1 MSLLK
6 KLRLCGVFVTLVLAL
21 CVMCGAADTATGTIL
36 FRTESGV
43 TMTVTDASGSEYTGT
58 HTGTN
63 YLFSLPVG
71 TYTYTATKNEV
82 YHSTDD
88 FTVNAGSNGFYASTI
103 TVQAADWLTSLGFR
117 PGPRAAEETAFA
129 MQPEFSASE
138 HSYTVIVPDE
148 NGGIAVWQTNSA
160 DHSYAHYD
168 TMTESAPPEALR
180 VSLKDNTT
188 AKNGTGL
195 DSALLSGSGCGNT
208 LTVRVDVTMDGV
220 THYTDYTVNVVRT
233 LSLKDLSV
241 SCGGDAMP
249 FEGGASFAGSVTD
262 YAVTVPAASEELTL
276 NVQTHA
282 SNGKYDD
289 SGNGYTVSVNGETVT
304 TQSVSV
310 PLDTNAQTET
320 VTVSV
325 RNEYAPE
332 LKTDYTLTVRKAGAV
347 RMQVSLSPQDAVL
360 YLYDVTTGRRVPP
373 QDGVYSLNEG
383 ASYGYTLTCKG
394 YVAQSGE
401 LTGGE
406 TAQLTLSLTAA
417 PENTKLRHD
426 LSSEWADF
434 RGTSYDGTTAGGTA
448 GSNNGA
454 VSVRTPINADEG
466 TLLWASKLGEGA
478 DEGGSMGGNA
488 LGSPILADGALI
500 VYAGSTLY
508 RVDPDTGLTL
518 AKAPMAA
525 SSSYSI
531 NSPTYYDGMVFV
543 GLAGGRVQA
552 FNAVTLESLWVYQN
566 ENGGQ
571 PNCPITVHDG
581 YLYTGFWTGEEK
593 AADFVCLTV
602 TDEDPSQTSEAKTAM
617 WRYTHT
623 GGFYWAGSYACADYV
638 IVGSDD
644 GAAEGTAGAS
654 TLYLFDAR
662 TGAVLDRIDDCVGDI
677 RSTICYDG
685 QAFSFTT
692 KGGYFYCVPV
702 EQDGDG
708 WQFGELKSLALGG
721 ASTST
726 PVVANGRAYVGVQG
740 AGQFKQY
747 SGHCI
752 AVIDLDKDN
761 PEIAYT
767 VPTQGYPQ
775 TSGLLTTAYA
785 SKDGCNYVYFIDNY
799 TPGKLR
805 VLRDSKSA
813 PDGRRTLE
821 SSVET
826 AYALFTPAS
835 QHAAY
840 AICSPIADQYGTL
853 YFKNDSGYLMAFG
866 STVQELTLTKEPS
879 KMDYVTGDTVNLA
892 GMQVTATL
900 TNGLTRDITKL
911 FTAPERALTA
921 QDAVSRLTLYPAD
934 GWGTYHNEPNGKL
947 MTAGVTT
954 AWKPLTIPVR
964 VTELTEN
971 GMILTDYVNQTL
983 TLRVNPAQAATVIC
997 AQYDG
1002 AGRLVETKTV
1012 TVQAGAQNVSVRFD
1026 TAPAAGGTVRCFLL
1040 GGAQTPLCAA
1050 VERTVR

>member
-6 KLRLCGVFVTLVLAL
+6 KLRFCGIFAALVLTL
-21 CVMCGAADTATGTIL
+21 CVICGAADAATGTIL
-36 FRTESGV
+36 FKTGSGV
-43 TMTVTDASGSEYTGT
+43 TMTVTDAAGNEYTGT
-58 HTGTN
+58 PGSGHYSFT
-63 YLFSLPVG
+63 LPVG
-71 TYTYTATKNEV
+71 DYTYTATKDGV
-82 YHSTDD
+82 YHSTAT
-88 FTVNAGSNGFYASTI
+88 FTVNAGSGQIHKNTI
-103 TVQAADWLTSLGFR
+103 TVQAADWLTSLSFR
-117 PGPRAAEETAFA
+117 TGVYTDKSIALPLDR
-129 MQPEFSASE
+129 EFTSAV
-138 HSYTVIVPDE
+138 HSYTVTVPDAD
-148 NGGIAVWQTNSA
+148 GGIAVWQTNSA
-160 DHSYAHYD
+160 DTCAVRYN
-168 TMTESAPPEALR
+168 TMTESAEPELM
-180 VSLKDNTT
+180 VIIPKDNTT
-188 AKNGTGL
+188 AKNGKGL
-195 DSALLSGSGCGNT
+195 PNALLSGSGCGNT
-208 LTVRVDVTMDGV
+208 LTVRVSTTIDGV
-220 THYTDYTVNVVRT
+220 VHYTDYTVNIVRT
-233 LSLKDLSV
+233 LSLKNLSV
-241 SCGGDAMP
+241 SCGGDAVP
-249 FEGGASFAGSVTD
+249 FDGGASFAGSVTD
-262 YAVTVPAASEELTL
+262 YAVTVPAASEALTL
-276 NVQTHA
+276 AVQTHA
-282 SNGKYDD
+282 S
-289 SGNGYTVSVNGETVT
+289 GYTLAVNGNAVTGQSVN
-304 TQSVSV
+304 V

-320 VTVSV
+320 VAVTV
-325 RNEYAPE
+325 RNESAPE
-332 LKTDYTLTVRKAGAV
+332 LKTNYTLTVHKADEA
-347 RMQVSLSPQDAVL
+347 RMQVSLTPQDAVL
-360 YLYDVTTGRRVPP
+360 YLYDATTGRRVLP

-394 YVAQSGE
+394 YVAQSGT

-417 PENTKLRHD
+417 PENTALRHD
-426 LSSEWADF
+426 LSAEWADF
-434 RGTSYDGTTAGGTA
+434 RGTSYTGTTIGGAA
-448 GSNNGA
+448 GSNNSA
-454 VSVRTPINADEG
+454 LSLRTPINAGEG
-466 TLLWASKLGEGA
+466 TLLWVSKLGEGTE
-478 DEGGSMGGNA
+478 EGGSMGGNA

-508 RVDPDTGLTL
+508 RVDPDTGATL
-518 AKAPMAA
+518 ASAPMAA

-571 PNCPITVHDG
+571 PNCPITVCDG
-581 YLYTGFWTGEEK
+581 YLYTGFWTNEEK

-602 TDEDPSQTSEAKTAM
+602 TDEDPSRTNEAKTAA

-623 GGFYWAGSYACADYV
+623 GGFYWAGAYACADYV

-644 GAAEGTAGAS
+644 GAAEGTAGTS

-662 TGAVLDRIDDCVGDI
+662 SGAVLDKVNDCVGDI

-692 KGGYFYCVPV
+692 KGGYFYRVPV
-702 EQDGDG
+702 GRDGDG
-708 WQFGELKSLALGG
+708 WRFGELKSLALGG

-740 AGQFKQY
+740 AGQFTQY

-752 AVIDLDKDN
+752 AVIDLNKM
-761 PEIAYT
+761 EIAYT

-785 SKDGCNYVYFIDNY
+785 AEDGCNYVYFIDNY
-799 TPGKLR
+799 TPGRLR

-813 PDGRRTLE
+813 PDDRRTAE
-821 SSVET
+821 SSNRV

-835 QHAAY
+835 KHAAY

-866 STVQELTLTKEPS
+866 STVKDLTLTKEPS
-879 KMDYVTGDTVNLA
+879 KMDYETGDTVNLA

-911 FTAPERALTA
+911 FTAPGRALTA
-921 QDAVSRLTLYPAD
+921 QDAVSGLTLYPAD
-934 GWGTYHNEPNGKL
+934 GWGTYHNEPNGKA
-947 MTAGVTT
+947 MNAGVTT

-964 VTELTEN
+964 VTELAED
-971 GMILTDYVNQTL
+971 GMVVTDHVNQTL
-983 TLRVNPAQAATVIC
+983 TLRVNPAQAATVVC
-997 AQYDG
+997 ALYDG
-1002 AGRLVETKTV
+1002 TGRLVETKTV
-1012 TVQAGAQNVSVRFD
+1012 TVQTGAQNVSVRFD

-1040 GGAQTPLCAA
+1040 GGVQTPLCAA

>member
-6 KLRLCGVFVTLVLAL
+6 KLRLCGVFAALVLTL
-21 CVMCGAADTATGTIL
+21 CVTCGAADTATGTIL
-36 FRTESGV
+36 FKTKSGV
-43 TMTVTDASGSEYTGT
+43 TMTVTDAAGNEYTGT
-58 HTGTN
+58 PGSGIYSFT
-63 YLFSLPVG
+63 LPVG
-71 TYTYTATKNEV
+71 DYTYTATKDGV
-82 YHSTDD
+82 YHSTAT
-88 FTVNAGSNGFYASTI
+88 FTVNAGSGQIHKNTI
-103 TVQAADWLTSLGFR
+103 TVQAADWLTSLSFR
-117 PGPRAAEETAFA
+117 TGVYTDKSIALPLDR
-129 MQPEFSASE
+129 EFTSAV
-138 HSYTVIVPDE
+138 HSYTVTVPDAD
-148 NGGIAVWQTNSA
+148 GGIAVWQTNSA
-160 DHSYAHYD
+160 DTCAVRYN
-168 TMTESAPPEALR
+168 TMTESAEPELM
-180 VSLKDNTT
+180 VIIPKDNTT
-188 AKNGTGL
+188 AKNGKGL
-195 DSALLSGSGCGNT
+195 PNALLSGSGCGNT
-208 LTVRVDVTMDGV
+208 LTVRVSTTIDGV
-220 THYTDYTVNVVRT
+220 VHYTDYTVNIVRT
-233 LSLKDLSV
+233 LSLKNLSV
-241 SCGGDAMP
+241 SCGGDAVP
-249 FEGGASFAGSVTD
+249 FDGGASFAGSVTD
-262 YAVTVPAASEELTL
+262 YAVTVPAASEALTL
-276 NVQTHA
+276 AVQTHA
-282 SNGKYDD
+282 S
-289 SGNGYTVSVNGETVT
+289 GYTLAVNGNAVTGQSVN
-304 TQSVSV
+304 V

-320 VTVSV
+320 VAVTV
-325 RNEYAPE
+325 RNESAPE
-332 LKTDYTLTVRKAGAV
+332 LKTNYTLTVHKADEA
-347 RMQVSLSPQDAVL
+347 RMQVSLTPQDAVL
-360 YLYDVTTGRRVPP
+360 YLYDATTGRRVLP

-394 YVAQSGE
+394 YVAQSGT

-417 PENTKLRHD
+417 PENTALRHD
-426 LSSEWADF
+426 LSAEWADF
-434 RGTSYDGTTAGGTA
+434 RGTSYTGTTIGGAA
-448 GSNNGA
+448 GSNNSA
-454 VSVRTPINADEG
+454 LSLRTPINAGEG
-466 TLLWASKLGEGA
+466 TLLWVSKLGEGTE
-478 DEGGSMGGNA
+478 EGGSMGGNA

-508 RVDPDTGLTL
+508 RVDPDTGATL
-518 AKAPMAA
+518 ASAPMAA

-571 PNCPITVHDG
+571 PNCPITVCDG
-581 YLYTGFWTGEEK
+581 YLYTGFWTNEEK

-602 TDEDPSQTSEAKTAM
+602 TDEDPSRTNEAKTAA

-623 GGFYWAGSYACADYV
+623 GGFYWAGAYACADYV

-644 GAAEGTAGAS
+644 GAAEGTAGTS

-662 TGAVLDRIDDCVGDI
+662 SGAVLDKVNDCVGDI

-692 KGGYFYCVPV
+692 KGGYFYRVPV
-702 EQDGDG
+702 GRDGDG
-708 WQFGELKSLALGG
+708 WRFGEVKSLALGG

-740 AGQFKQY
+740 AGQFTQY

-752 AVIDLDKDN
+752 AVIDLNKM
-761 PEIAYT
+761 EIAYT

-785 SKDGCNYVYFIDNY
+785 AEDGCNYVYFIDNY
-799 TPGKLR
+799 TPGRLR

-821 SSVET
+821 SSNRV

-835 QHAAY
+835 KHAAY

-866 STVQELTLTKEPS
+866 STVKDLTLTKEPS

-911 FTAPERALTA
+911 FTAPARALTA
-921 QDAVSRLTLYPAD
+921 QDAVSGLTLYPAD
-934 GWGTYHNEPNGKL
+934 GWGTYHNEPNGKA
-947 MTAGVTT
+947 MNAGVTT

-964 VTELTEN
+964 VTELAED
-971 GMILTDYVNQTL
+971 GMVVTDHVNQTL
-983 TLRVNPAQAATVIC
+983 TLRVNPAQAATVVC
-997 AQYDG
+997 ALYDG
-1002 AGRLVETKTV
+1002 TGRLVETKTV
-1012 TVQAGAQNVSVRFD
+1012 TVQAGAQTVSVRFD
-1026 TAPAAGGTVRCFLL
+1026 TAPAAGDTVRCFLL

>member
-6 KLRLCGVFVTLVLAL
+6 KLRFYGIFAALVLTL
-21 CVMCGAADTATGTIL
+21 CVMCGAADAATGKIL
-36 FRTESGV
+36 FQTESGV
-43 TMTVTDASGSEYTGT
+43 TMTVTDAEGNEYTGT
-58 HTGTN
+58 RSGAYYSFT
-63 YLFSLPVG
+63 LPVG
-71 TYTYTATKNEV
+71 EYTYTATKDEV
-82 YHSTDD
+82 YHSTAT
-88 FTVNAGSNGFYASTI
+88 FTVNAGSGQIHKNTI
-103 TVQAADWLTSLGFR
+103 TVQAADWLTSLSFR
-117 PGPRAAEETAFA
+117 PAPRAAEDTTFA
-129 MQPEFSASE
+129 MRPAFSASE
-138 HSYTVIVPDE
+138 HSYTVTVPDAD
-148 NGGIAVWQTNSA
+148 GSIAVWQTNSA
-160 DHSYAHYD
+160 DTCAVRYN
-168 TMTESAPPEALR
+168 TMTENAPPEIKS
-180 VSLKDNTT
+180 VTPKDNTT
-188 AKNGTGL
+188 AKRGTGL
-195 DSALLSGSGCGNT
+195 ECVMLSGSGCGNT
-208 LTVRVDVTMDGV
+208 LTVRVSTTIGSVV
-220 THYTDYTVNVVRT
+220 HYTDYTVNVVRT
-233 LSLKDLSV
+233 LSLKNLSV
-241 SCGGDAMP
+241 SCGGDAVP
-249 FEGGASFAGSVTD
+249 FDGGVSFAGSVTD
-262 YAVTVPAASEELTL
+262 YAVTVPAASEALTL
-276 NVQTHA
+276 AVQTHA
-282 SNGKYDD
+282 S
-289 SGNGYTVSVNGETVT
+289 GYTLAVNGDAVT
-304 TQSVSV
+304 AQSINV

-320 VTVSV
+320 VAVTVC
-325 RNEYAPE
+325 NESAPE
-332 LKTDYTLTVRKAGAV
+332 LQTNYTLTVHKAGEA
-347 RMQVSLSPQDAVL
+347 RMQVSLTPQDAVL
-360 YLYDVTTGRRVPP
+360 YLYGAATGRRVLP

-394 YVAQSGE
+394 YVAQSGT

-406 TAQLTLSLTAA
+406 MAQLTLSLTAA

-426 LSSEWADF
+426 LSAEWADF
-434 RGTSYDGTTAGGTA
+434 RGTSYTGTTVGGAA
-448 GSNNGA
+448 GSNNSA
-454 VSVRTPINADEG
+454 LSLRTPINAEDG
-466 TLLWASKLGEGA
+466 TLLWVSKLGEGTE
-478 DEGGSMGGNA
+478 EGGSMGGNA

-508 RVDPDTGLTL
+508 RVDPDTGATL
-518 AKAPMAA
+518 ASAPMAA

-543 GLAGGRVQA
+543 GLADGRVQA

-571 PNCPITVHDG
+571 PNCPITVCDG
-581 YLYTGFWTGEEK
+581 YLYTGFWTNEEK

-602 TDEDPSQTSEAKTAM
+602 TDEDPSRTNEAKTAA

-623 GGFYWAGSYACADYV
+623 GGFYWAGAYACADYV

-644 GAAEGTAGAS
+644 GAAEGTAGTS

-662 TGAVLDRIDDCVGDI
+662 SGAVLDKVNDCVGDI

-692 KGGYFYCVPV
+692 KGGYFYRVPV
-702 EQDGDG
+702 GRGGDG
-708 WQFGELKSLALGG
+708 WRFGELKSLALGG

-740 AGQFKQY
+740 AGQFTQY

-752 AVIDLDKDN
+752 AVIDLEQES
-761 PEIAYT
+761 PQIAYT

-785 SKDGCNYVYFIDNY
+785 PGDGCNYVYFIDNY
-799 TPGKLR
+799 TPGRLR

-813 PDGRRTLE
+813 PDDRRTLE
-821 SSVET
+821 SSSRV

-835 QHAAY
+835 KHAAY

-866 STVQELTLTKEPS
+866 STVKDLTLTKEPS
-879 KMDYVTGDTVNLA
+879 KMDYVTGDTLNLA

-911 FTAPERALTA
+911 FTAPTRALTA
-921 QDAVSRLTLYPAD
+921 QDAVSGLTLYPAD
-934 GWGTYHNEPNGKL
+934 GWGTYHNEPNGKA
-947 MTAGVTT
+947 MNAGVTT

-964 VTELTEN
+964 VTELAED
-971 GMILTDYVNQTL
+971 GMVVTDHVNQTL

-997 AQYDG
+997 ALYDG
-1002 AGRLVETKTV
+1002 TGRLVETKTV
-1012 TVQAGAQNVSVRFD
+1012 TVQTGAQNVSVRFD

>member
-6 KLRLCGVFVTLVLAL
+6 KLRFCGIFAALVLTL
-21 CVMCGAADTATGTIL
+21 CVICGAADAATGTIL
-36 FRTESGV
+36 FKTGSGV
-43 TMTVTDASGSEYTGT
+43 TMTVTDAAGNEYTGT
-58 HTGTN
+58 PGSGHYSFT
-63 YLFSLPVG
+63 LPVG
-71 TYTYTATKNEV
+71 DYTYTATKDGV
-82 YHSTDD
+82 YHSTAT
-88 FTVNAGSNGFYASTI
+88 FTVNAGSGQIHKNTI
-103 TVQAADWLTSLGFR
+103 TVQAADWLTSLSFR
-117 PGPRAAEETAFA
+117 TGVYTDKSIALPLDR
-129 MQPEFSASE
+129 EFTSAV
-138 HSYTVIVPDE
+138 HSYTVTVPDAD
-148 NGGIAVWQTNSA
+148 GGIAVWQTNSA
-160 DHSYAHYD
+160 DTCAVRYN
-168 TMTESAPPEALR
+168 TMTESAEPELM
-180 VSLKDNTT
+180 VIIPKDNTT
-188 AKNGTGL
+188 AKNGKGL
-195 DSALLSGSGCGNT
+195 PNALLSGSGCGNT
-208 LTVRVDVTMDGV
+208 LTVRVSTTIDGV
-220 THYTDYTVNVVRT
+220 VHYTDYTVNIVRT
-233 LSLKDLSV
+233 LSLKNLSV
-241 SCGGDAMP
+241 SCGGDAVP
-249 FEGGASFAGSVTD
+249 FDGGASFAGSVTD
-262 YAVTVPAASEELTL
+262 YAVTVPAASEALTL
-276 NVQTHA
+276 AVQTHA
-282 SNGKYDD
+282 S
-289 SGNGYTVSVNGETVT
+289 GYTLAVNGNAVTGQSVN
-304 TQSVSV
+304 V

-320 VTVSV
+320 VAVTV
-325 RNEYAPE
+325 RNESAPE
-332 LKTDYTLTVRKAGAV
+332 LKTNYTLTVHKADEA
-347 RMQVSLSPQDAVL
+347 RMQVSLTPQDAVL
-360 YLYDVTTGRRVPP
+360 YLYDATTGRRVLP

-394 YVAQSGE
+394 YVAQSGT

-417 PENTKLRHD
+417 PENTALRHD
-426 LSSEWADF
+426 LSAEWADF
-434 RGTSYDGTTAGGTA
+434 RGTSYTGTTIGGAA
-448 GSNNGA
+448 GSNNSA
-454 VSVRTPINADEG
+454 LSLRTPINAGEG
-466 TLLWASKLGEGA
+466 TLLWVSKLGEGTE
-478 DEGGSMGGNA
+478 EGGSMGGNA

-508 RVDPDTGLTL
+508 RVDPDTGATL
-518 AKAPMAA
+518 ASAPMAA

-571 PNCPITVHDG
+571 PNCPITVCDG
-581 YLYTGFWTGEEK
+581 YLYTGFWTNEEK

-602 TDEDPSQTSEAKTAM
+602 TDEDPSRTNEAKTAA

-623 GGFYWAGSYACADYV
+623 GGFYWAGAYACADYV

-644 GAAEGTAGAS
+644 GAAEGTAGTS

-662 TGAVLDRIDDCVGDI
+662 SGAVLDKVNDCVGDI

-692 KGGYFYCVPV
+692 KGGYFYRVPV
-702 EQDGDG
+702 GRDGDG
-708 WQFGELKSLALGG
+708 WRFGEVKSLALGG

-740 AGQFKQY
+740 AGQFTQY

-752 AVIDLDKDN
+752 AVIDLNKM
-761 PEIAYT
+761 EIAYT

-785 SKDGCNYVYFIDNY
+785 AEDGCNYVYFIDNY
-799 TPGKLR
+799 TPGRLR

-821 SSVET
+821 SSNRV

-835 QHAAY
+835 KHAAY

-866 STVQELTLTKEPS
+866 STVKDLTLTKEPS

-911 FTAPERALTA
+911 FTAPARALTA
-921 QDAVSRLTLYPAD
+921 QDAVSGLTLYPAD
-934 GWGTYHNEPNGKL
+934 GWGTYHNEPNGEA

-954 AWKPLTIPVR
+954 AWKPLTVPVR
-964 VTELTEN
+964 VTELAED
-971 GMILTDYVNQTL
+971 GMVVTDHVNQTL
-983 TLRVNPAQAATVIC
+983 TLRVNPAQAATVVC
-997 AQYDG
+997 ALYDG
-1002 AGRLVETKTV
+1002 TGRLVETKTV
-1012 TVQAGAQNVSVRFD
+1012 TVQAGAQNISVRFD

>member
-6 KLRLCGVFVTLVLAL
+6 KLRFCGIFAALVLTL
-21 CVMCGAADTATGTIL
+21 CVICGAADAATGTIL
-36 FRTESGV
+36 FKTGSGV
-43 TMTVTDASGSEYTGT
+43 TMTVTDAAGNEYTGT
-58 HTGTN
+58 PGSGHYSFT
-63 YLFSLPVG
+63 LPVG
-71 TYTYTATKNEV
+71 DYTYTATKDGV
-82 YHSTDD
+82 YHSTAT
-88 FTVNAGSNGFYASTI
+88 FTVNAGSGQIHKNTI
-103 TVQAADWLTSLGFR
+103 TVQAADWLTSLSFR
-117 PGPRAAEETAFA
+117 TGVYTDKSIALPLDR
-129 MQPEFSASE
+129 EFTSAV
-138 HSYTVIVPDE
+138 HSYTVTVPDAD
-148 NGGIAVWQTNSA
+148 GGIAVWQTNSA
-160 DHSYAHYD
+160 DTCAVRYN
-168 TMTESAPPEALR
+168 TMTESAEPELM
-180 VSLKDNTT
+180 VIIPKDNTT
-188 AKNGTGL
+188 AKNGKGL
-195 DSALLSGSGCGNT
+195 PNALLSGSGCGNT
-208 LTVRVDVTMDGV
+208 LTVRVSTTIDGV
-220 THYTDYTVNVVRT
+220 VHYTDYTVNIVRT
-233 LSLKDLSV
+233 LSLKNLSV
-241 SCGGDAMP
+241 SCGGDAVP
-249 FEGGASFAGSVTD
+249 FDGGASFAGSVTD
-262 YAVTVPAASEELTL
+262 YAVTVPAASEALTL
-276 NVQTHA
+276 AVQTHA
-282 SNGKYDD
+282 S
-289 SGNGYTVSVNGETVT
+289 GYTLTVNGDAVT
-304 TQSVSV
+304 AQSINV

-320 VTVSV
+320 VAVTV
-325 RNEYAPE
+325 RNESAPE
-332 LKTDYTLTVRKAGAV
+332 LKTNYTLTVHKADEA
-347 RMQVSLSPQDAVL
+347 RMQVSLTPQDAVL
-360 YLYDVTTGRRVPP
+360 YLYDATTGRRVLP

-394 YVAQSGE
+394 YVAQSGT

-406 TAQLTLSLTAA
+406 MAQLTLSLTAA

-426 LSSEWADF
+426 LSAEWADF
-434 RGTSYDGTTAGGTA
+434 RGTSYTGTTIGGAA
-448 GSNNGA
+448 GSNNSA
-454 VSVRTPINADEG
+454 LSLRTPINAGEG
-466 TLLWASKLGEGA
+466 TLLWVSKLGEGTE
-478 DEGGSMGGNA
+478 EGGSMGGNA

-508 RVDPDTGLTL
+508 RVDPDTGATL
-518 AKAPMAA
+518 ASAPMAA

-571 PNCPITVHDG
+571 PNCPITVCDG
-581 YLYTGFWTGEEK
+581 YLYTGFWTNEEK

-602 TDEDPSQTSEAKTAM
+602 TDEDPSRTNEAKTAA

-623 GGFYWAGSYACADYV
+623 GGFYWAGAYACADYV

-644 GAAEGTAGAS
+644 GAAEGTAGTS

-662 TGAVLDRIDDCVGDI
+662 SGAVLDKVNDCVGDI

-692 KGGYFYCVPV
+692 KGGYFYRVPV
-702 EQDGDG
+702 GRDGDG
-708 WQFGELKSLALGG
+708 WRFGELKSLALGG

-740 AGQFKQY
+740 AGQFTQY

-752 AVIDLDKDN
+752 AVIDLNKM
-761 PEIAYT
+761 EIAYT

-785 SKDGCNYVYFIDNY
+785 AEDGCNYVYFIDNY
-799 TPGKLR
+799 TPGRLR

-813 PDGRRTLE
+813 PDDRRTAE
-821 SSVET
+821 SSNRV

-835 QHAAY
+835 KHAAY

-866 STVQELTLTKEPS
+866 STVKDLTLTKEPS
-879 KMDYVTGDTVNLA
+879 KMDYETGDTVNLA

-911 FTAPERALTA
+911 FTAPGRALTA
-921 QDAVSRLTLYPAD
+921 QDAVSGLTLYPAD
-934 GWGTYHNEPNGKL
+934 GWGTYHNEPNGKA
-947 MTAGVTT
+947 MNAGVTT

-964 VTELTEN
+964 VTELAED
-971 GMILTDYVNQTL
+971 GMVVTDHVNQTL
-983 TLRVNPAQAATVIC
+983 TLRVNPAQAATVVC
-997 AQYDG
+997 ALYDG
-1002 AGRLVETKTV
+1002 TGRLVETKTV
-1012 TVQAGAQNVSVRFD
+1012 TVQTGAQNVSVRFD

-1040 GGAQTPLCAA
+1040 GGVQTPLCAA

>member
-6 KLRLCGVFVTLVLAL
+6 KLRFCGILAALVLTL
-21 CVMCGAADTATGTIL
+21 CVTCGAADAATGKIL
-36 FRTESGV
+36 FQTESGV
-43 TMTVTDASGSEYTGT
+43 TMTVTDAEGKEYTGT
-58 HTGTN
+58 RSGAYYSFT
-63 YLFSLPVG
+63 LPVG
-71 TYTYTATKNEV
+71 DYTYTATKGEV
-82 YHSTDD
+82 YHSTAT
-88 FTVNAGSNGFYASTI
+88 FTVNAGSGQIHKNTI
-103 TVQAADWLTSLGFR
+103 TVQAADRLTSLSFR
-117 PGPRAAEETAFA
+117 PGPRAAEDTTFA
-129 MQPEFSASE
+129 MSPAFSASE
-138 HSYTVIVPDE
+138 HSYTVTVPDAD
-148 NGGIAVWQTNSA
+148 GGIAVWQTNSA
-160 DHSYAHYD
+160 DTCAVRYD
-168 TMTESAPPEALR
+168 TMTENAPPEA
-180 VSLKDNTT
+180 VSVTPNNNAT
-188 AKNGTGL
+188 AKNGKGL
-195 DSALLSGSGCGNT
+195 PNALLSGSGCGNT
-208 LTVRVDVTMDGV
+208 LTVRVSTTIDGV
-220 THYTDYTVNVVRT
+220 VHYTDYTVNVVRT
-233 LSLKDLSV
+233 LSLKNLSV
-241 SCGGDAMP
+241 SCGGDAVP
-249 FEGGASFAGSVTD
+249 FDGGASFAGSVTD
-262 YAVTVPAASEELTL
+262 YAVTVPAASEALTL
-276 NVQTHA
+276 AVQTHA
-282 SNGKYDD
+282 S
-289 SGNGYTVSVNGETVT
+289 GYTLAVNGDAVT
-304 TQSVSV
+304 AQSINV

-320 VTVSV
+320 VAVTV
-325 RNEYAPE
+325 RNESAPE
-332 LKTDYTLTVRKAGAV
+332 LQTDYTLTVHKAGEA
-347 RMQVSLSPQDAVL
+347 RMQVSLTPQDAVL
-360 YLYDVTTGRRVPP
+360 YLYDAATGRRVLP
-373 QDGVYSLNEG
+373 QDGIYSLNEG
-383 ASYGYTLTCKG
+383 ASYCYTLTCKG
-394 YVAQSGE
+394 YVAQSGT

-406 TAQLTLSLTAA
+406 TAQLTLTLTEA

-426 LSSEWADF
+426 LSAEWADF
-434 RGTSYDGTTAGGTA
+434 RGTSYTGTTIGGAA
-448 GSNNGA
+448 GSNNSA
-454 VSVRTPINADEG
+454 LSLRTPINAGEG
-466 TLLWASKLGEGA
+466 TLLWASKLGEGEG
-478 DEGGSMGGNA
+478 DGGSMGGNA

-508 RVDPDTGLTL
+508 RVDPDTGATL
-518 AKAPMAA
+518 ASAPMAA

-571 PNCPITVHDG
+571 PNCPITVYDG
-581 YLYTGFWTGEEK
+581 YLYTGFWTNEEK

-602 TDEDPSQTSEAKTAM
+602 TDEDPSRTNEAKTAA

-623 GGFYWAGSYACADYV
+623 GGFYWAGAYACADYV

-644 GAAEGTAGAS
+644 GAAEGTAGTS

-662 TGAVLDRIDDCVGDI
+662 SGAVLDKVNDCVGDI

-692 KGGYFYCVPV
+692 KGGYFYRVPV
-702 EQDGDG
+702 ERNGDG
-708 WQFGELKSLALGG
+708 WRFGEVKSMALGG

-740 AGQFKQY
+740 AGQFTQY

-752 AVIDLDKDN
+752 AVIDLEQES
-761 PEIAYT
+761 PQIAYT
-767 VPTQGYPQ
+767 VPTQGYSQ

-785 SKDGCNYVYFIDNY
+785 AEDGCNYVYFIDNY
-799 TPGKLR
+799 TPGRLR

-821 SSVET
+821 SSNRV

-835 QHAAY
+835 KHAAY

-866 STVQELTLTKEPS
+866 STVKDLTLTKEPS
-879 KMDYVTGDTVNLA
+879 KMDYETGDTVNLA

-911 FTAPERALTA
+911 FTAPARALTA
-921 QDAVSRLTLYPAD
+921 QDAVSGLTLYPAD
-934 GWGTYHNEPNGKL
+934 GWGTYHNEPNGKA
-947 MTAGVTT
+947 MNAGVTT

-964 VTELTEN
+964 VTELTED
-971 GMILTDYVNQTL
+971 GMVVTDHVNQTL
-983 TLRVNPAQAATVIC
+983 TLRVNPAQAATVVC
-997 AQYDG
+997 ALYDG
-1002 AGRLVETKTV
+1002 TGRLVETKTV

>member
-6 KLRLCGVFVTLVLAL
+6 KLRLCGVFAALLLAL
-21 CVMCGAADTATGTIL
+21 CVTCSAADAQTGTIL

-43 TMTVTDASGSEYTGT
+43 TMTVTDADGKEYTGT
-58 HTGTN
+58 RSGLN

-71 TYTYTATKNEV
+71 EYTYTATKNEV

-88 FTVNAGSNGFYASTI
+88 FTVSAGSKQYPITI
-103 TVQAADWLTSLGFR
+103 TVQAEDWLTSLGFR
-117 PGPRAAEETAFA
+117 PAPRAAEDTAFA
-129 MQPEFSASE
+129 MSPAFSPLE
-138 HSYTVIVPDE
+138 HSYTVTVPDE

-160 DHSYAHYD
+160 DTCAVRYD
-168 TMTESAPPEALR
+168 TMTENAPPQA
-180 VSLKDNTT
+180 VSVTPNDNAT
-188 AKNGTGL
+188 ANNGKGL
-195 DSALLSGSGCGNT
+195 GSALLSGSGRGNT
-208 LTVRVDVTMDGV
+208 LTVRVDRTIDGV
-220 THYTDYTVNVVRT
+220 THYADYTVNVVRT
-233 LSLKDLSV
+233 LSLKNLSV
-241 SCGGDAMP
+241 SCGGDAVP
-249 FEGGASFAGSVTD
+249 FDDGAGFAGGVTE

-276 NVQTHA
+276 NMQTHA
-282 SNGKYDD
+282 DGYTLAINGK
-289 SGNGYTVSVNGETVT
+289 SAS

-310 PLDTNAQTET
+310 PLDTNAQTEAVT
-320 VTVSV
+320 VTV
-325 RNEYAPE
+325 RNAYAPE
-332 LKTDYTLTVRKAGAV
+332 LEMNYTITVHKAGAAALT
-347 RMQVSLSPQDAVL
+347 VSLTPQDAVL
-360 YLYDVTTGRRVPP
+360 YLYDAVTGQRVLP
-373 QDGVYSLNEG
+373 QDGAYSLNEG
-383 ASYGYTLTCKG
+383 ASYRYTLTCKG

-406 TAQLTLSLTAA
+406 TAQLTLALTQA

-426 LSSEWADF
+426 LSAEWADF
-434 RGTSYDGTTAGGTA
+434 RGTSYTGTTVGGTA

-454 VSVRTPINADEG
+454 VLLRTPVNAEEG
-466 TLLWASKLGEGA
+466 TLLWASKLGESA
-478 DEGGSMGGNA
+478 DAGGSMGGNA

-508 RVDPDTGLTL
+508 RVDPDTGATL

-571 PNCPITVHDG
+571 PNCPITVYDG

-593 AADFVCLTV
+593 AADLVCLSV
-602 TDEDPSQTSEAKTAM
+602 TDEDPSQTQEAKTAM

-623 GGFYWAGSYACADYV
+623 GGFYWAGAYACADYV

-644 GAAEGTAGAS
+644 GAAEGKSGAS

-662 TGAVLDRIDDCVGDI
+662 SGAVLDKIDDCVGDI

-692 KGGYFYCVPV
+692 KGGYFYRVPV

-708 WQFGELKSLALGG
+708 WRFGELKSLALGG

-752 AVIDLDKDN
+752 AVIDLEQDA
-761 PEIAYT
+761 PQIAYT

-835 QHAAY
+835 KHAAY

-866 STVQELTLTKEPS
+866 STVKDLTLTKEPS
-879 KMDYVTGDTVNLA
+879 KMDYVTGDTMNLA

-911 FTAPERALTA
+911 FTAPARALTA
-921 QDAVSRLTLYPAD
+921 QDAASGLTLYPAD
-934 GWGTYHNEPNGKL
+934 GWETYHNEPNGKA

-964 VTELTEN
+964 VAELTEN
-971 GMILTDYVNQTL
+971 GMIITDHVNQTL
-983 TLRVNPAQAATVIC
+983 TLRVNPAQAATLIC
-997 AQYDG
+997 ALYDG
-1002 AGRLVETKTV
+1002 AGRLVETKAV

-1026 TAPAAGGTVRCFLL
+1026 TTPAAGGTVRCFML
-1040 GGAQTPLCAA
+1040 GGAQTPLCAS
-1050 VERTVR
+1050 VGRTVGK

>member
-6 KLRLCGVFVTLVLAL
+6 KLRFCGIFAALVLTL
-21 CVMCGAADTATGTIL
+21 CVICGAADAATGTIL
-36 FRTESGV
+36 FKTGSGV
-43 TMTVTDASGSEYTGT
+43 TMTVTDAAGNEYTGT
-58 HTGTN
+58 PGSGHYSFT
-63 YLFSLPVG
+63 LPVG
-71 TYTYTATKNEV
+71 DYTYTATKDGV
-82 YHSTDD
+82 YHSTAT
-88 FTVNAGSNGFYASTI
+88 FTVNAGSGQIHKNTI
-103 TVQAADWLTSLGFR
+103 TVQAADWLTSLSFR
-117 PGPRAAEETAFA
+117 TGVYTDKSIALPLDR
-129 MQPEFSASE
+129 EFTSAV
-138 HSYTVIVPDE
+138 HSYTVTVPDAD
-148 NGGIAVWQTNSA
+148 GGIAVWQTNSA
-160 DHSYAHYD
+160 DTCAVRYN
-168 TMTESAPPEALR
+168 TMTESAEPELM
-180 VSLKDNTT
+180 VIIPKDNTT
-188 AKNGTGL
+188 AKNGKGL
-195 DSALLSGSGCGNT
+195 PNALLSGSGCGNT
-208 LTVRVDVTMDGV
+208 LTVRVSTTIDGV
-220 THYTDYTVNVVRT
+220 VHYTDYTVNIVRT
-233 LSLKDLSV
+233 LSLKNLSV
-241 SCGGDAMP
+241 SCGGDAVP
-249 FEGGASFAGSVTD
+249 FDGGASFAGSVTD
-262 YAVTVPAASEELTL
+262 YAVTVPAASEALTL
-276 NVQTHA
+276 AVQTHA
-282 SNGKYDD
+282 S
-289 SGNGYTVSVNGETVT
+289 GYTLAVNGNAVTGQSVN
-304 TQSVSV
+304 V

-320 VTVSV
+320 VAVTV
-325 RNEYAPE
+325 RNESAPE
-332 LKTDYTLTVRKAGAV
+332 LKTNYTLTVHKADEA
-347 RMQVSLSPQDAVL
+347 RMQVSLTPQDAVL
-360 YLYDVTTGRRVPP
+360 YLYDATTGRRVLP

-394 YVAQSGE
+394 YVAQNGT

-406 TAQLTLSLTAA
+406 TAQLTLTLTKA

-426 LSSEWADF
+426 LSAEWADF
-434 RGTSYDGTTAGGTA
+434 RGTSYTGTTIGGAA
-448 GSNNGA
+448 GSNNSA
-454 VSVRTPINADEG
+454 LSLRTPINAGEG
-466 TLLWASKLGEGA
+466 TLLWVSKLGEGTE
-478 DEGGSMGGNA
+478 EGGSMGGNA

-508 RVDPDTGLTL
+508 RVDPDTGATL
-518 AKAPMAA
+518 ASAPMAA

-571 PNCPITVHDG
+571 PNCPITVCDG
-581 YLYTGFWTGEEK
+581 YLYTGFWTNEEK

-602 TDEDPSQTSEAKTAM
+602 TDEDPSRTNEAKTAA

-623 GGFYWAGSYACADYV
+623 GGFYWAGAYACADYV

-644 GAAEGTAGAS
+644 GAAEGTAGTS

-662 TGAVLDRIDDCVGDI
+662 SGAVLDKVNDCVGDI

-692 KGGYFYCVPV
+692 KGGYFYRVPV
-702 EQDGDG
+702 GRDGDG
-708 WQFGELKSLALGG
+708 WRFGELKSLALGG

-740 AGQFKQY
+740 AGQFTQY

-752 AVIDLDKDN
+752 AVIDLNKM
-761 PEIAYT
+761 EIAYT

-785 SKDGCNYVYFIDNY
+785 AEDGCNYVYFIDNY
-799 TPGKLR
+799 TPGRLR

-813 PDGRRTLE
+813 PDDRRTAE
-821 SSVET
+821 SSNRV

-835 QHAAY
+835 KHAAY

-866 STVQELTLTKEPS
+866 STVKDLTLTKEPS
-879 KMDYVTGDTVNLA
+879 KMDYETGDTVNLA

-911 FTAPERALTA
+911 FTAPGRALTA
-921 QDAVSRLTLYPAD
+921 QDAVSGLTLYPAD
-934 GWGTYHNEPNGKL
+934 GWGTYHNEPNGKA
-947 MTAGVTT
+947 MNAGVTT

-964 VTELTEN
+964 VTELAED
-971 GMILTDYVNQTL
+971 GMVVTDHVNQTL
-983 TLRVNPAQAATVIC
+983 TLRVNPAQAATVVC
-997 AQYDG
+997 ALYDG
-1002 AGRLVETKTV
+1002 TGRLVETKTV
-1012 TVQAGAQNVSVRFD
+1012 TVQTGAQNVSVRFD

-1040 GGAQTPLCAA
+1040 GGVQTPLCAA

>member
-6 KLRLCGVFVTLVLAL
+6 KLRFCGIFAALVLTL
-21 CVMCGAADTATGTIL
+21 CVICGAADAATGTIL
-36 FRTESGV
+36 FKTGSGV
-43 TMTVTDASGSEYTGT
+43 TMTVTDAAGNEYTGT
-58 HTGTN
+58 PGGGHYSFT
-63 YLFSLPVG
+63 LPVG
-71 TYTYTATKNEV
+71 DYTYTATKDGV
-82 YHSTDD
+82 YHSTAT
-88 FTVNAGSNGFYASTI
+88 FTVNAGSGQIHKNTI
-103 TVQAADWLTSLGFR
+103 TVQAADWLTSLSFR
-117 PGPRAAEETAFA
+117 TGVYTDKSIALPLDR
-129 MQPEFSASE
+129 EFTSAV
-138 HSYTVIVPDE
+138 HSYTVTVPDAD
-148 NGGIAVWQTNSA
+148 GGIAVWQTNSA
-160 DHSYAHYD
+160 DTCAVRYN
-168 TMTESAPPEALR
+168 TMTESAEPELM
-180 VSLKDNTT
+180 VIIPKDNTT
-188 AKNGTGL
+188 AKNGKGL
-195 DSALLSGSGCGNT
+195 PNALLSGSGCGNT
-208 LTVRVDVTMDGV
+208 LTVRVSTTIDGV
-220 THYTDYTVNVVRT
+220 VHYTDYTVNIVRT
-233 LSLKDLSV
+233 LSLKNLSV
-241 SCGGDAMP
+241 SCGGDAVP
-249 FEGGASFAGSVTD
+249 FDGGASFAGSVTD
-262 YAVTVPAASEELTL
+262 YAVTVPAASEALTL
-276 NVQTHA
+276 AVQTHA
-282 SNGKYDD
+282 S
-289 SGNGYTVSVNGETVT
+289 GYTLAVNGNAVTGQSVN
-304 TQSVSV
+304 V

-320 VTVSV
+320 VAVTV
-325 RNEYAPE
+325 RNESAPE
-332 LKTDYTLTVRKAGAV
+332 LKTNYTLTVHKADEA
-347 RMQVSLSPQDAVL
+347 RMQVSLTPQDAVL
-360 YLYDVTTGRRVPP
+360 YLYDATTGRRVLP

-394 YVAQSGE
+394 YVAQSGT

-417 PENTKLRHD
+417 PENTALRHD
-426 LSSEWADF
+426 LSAEWADF
-434 RGTSYDGTTAGGTA
+434 RGTSYTGTTIGGAA
-448 GSNNGA
+448 GSNNSA
-454 VSVRTPINADEG
+454 LSLRTPINAGEG
-466 TLLWASKLGEGA
+466 TLLWVSKLGEGTE
-478 DEGGSMGGNA
+478 EGGSMGGNA

-508 RVDPDTGLTL
+508 RVDPDTGATL
-518 AKAPMAA
+518 ASAPMAA

-571 PNCPITVHDG
+571 PNCPITVCDG
-581 YLYTGFWTGEEK
+581 YLYTGFWTNEEK

-602 TDEDPSQTSEAKTAM
+602 TDEDPSRTNEAKTAA

-623 GGFYWAGSYACADYV
+623 GGFYWAGAYACADYV

-644 GAAEGTAGAS
+644 GAAEGTAGTS

-662 TGAVLDRIDDCVGDI
+662 SGAVLDKVNDCVGDI

-692 KGGYFYCVPV
+692 KGGYFYRVPV
-702 EQDGDG
+702 GRDGDG
-708 WQFGELKSLALGG
+708 WRFGEVKSMALGG

-726 PVVANGRAYVGVQG
+726 PVAANGRAYVGVQG
-740 AGQFKQY
+740 AEQFKQY
-747 SGHCI
+747 SGHCL
-752 AVIDLDKDN
+752 AVIDLNKM
-761 PEIAYT
+761 EIAYT

-785 SKDGCNYVYFIDNY
+785 PGDGCNYVYFIDNY

-805 VLRDSKSA
+805 VLRDSAAS
-813 PDGRRTLE
+813 PDARRTLE
-821 SSVET
+821 SSYDV
-826 AYALFTPAS
+826 AYALFTPVS

-921 QDAVSRLTLYPAD
+921 QDAVSGLTLYPAD

>member
-6 KLRLCGVFVTLVLAL
+6 KLRLCGVFAALLLAL
-21 CVMCGAADTATGTIL
+21 CLTCGAADAQTGTII
-36 FRTESGV
+36 FKTESGV
-43 TMTVTDASGSEYTGT
+43 TMTVTDADGKEYTGT
-58 HTGTN
+58 RSGLS

-71 TYTYTATKNEV
+71 KYTYTATKGEV
-82 YHSTDD
+82 YHSTAT
-88 FTVNAGSNGFYASTI
+88 FTVNAGSGQIHQNTI
-103 TVQAADWLTSLGFR
+103 TVQAADWLTSLSFR
-117 PGPRAAEETAFA
+117 PAPRAAEDTTFA
-129 MQPEFSASE
+129 MSPAFSPSE
-138 HSYTVIVPDE
+138 HSYSVTVPDADDR
-148 NGGIAVWQTNSA
+148 IAVWQTNSA
-160 DHSYAHYD
+160 DTCVVRYNA
-168 TMTESAPPEALR
+168 MTESAEPELK
-180 VSLKDNTT
+180 VIIPKDNAT
-188 AKNGTGL
+188 AKNGEDL
-195 DSALLSGSGCGNT
+195 ASALLSGSGCGNT
-208 LTVRVDVTMDGV
+208 LTVRVSTTIGGV

-233 LSLKDLSV
+233 LSLKNLSV
-241 SCGGDAMP
+241 SCSGDAVP
-249 FEGGASFAGSVTD
+249 FDGGAGFDGSVTD
-262 YAVTVPAASEELTL
+262 YAVTVPAASEELVL
-276 NVQTHA
+276 NMQTHA
-282 SNGKYDD
+282 D
-289 SGNGYTVSVNGETVT
+289 GYTLAVNGETVT
-304 TQSVSV
+304 AQSVSV

-320 VTVSV
+320 VKVTV
-325 RNEYAPE
+325 RNDYAPE
-332 LKTDYTLTVRKAGAV
+332 LETIYTLTVHKAGAAQL
-347 RMQVSLSPQDAVL
+347 QVSLSPQDAVL
-360 YLYDVTTGRRVPP
+360 YLYSATTGRRVLP

-383 ASYGYTLTCKG
+383 AEYAYTLTCKG
-394 YVAQSGE
+394 YVAQSGT

-426 LSSEWADF
+426 LSAEWADF
-434 RGTSYDGTTAGGTA
+434 RGTSYIGTTVGGTA
-448 GSNNGA
+448 GSNNGVTA
-454 VSVRTPINADEG
+454 LRTPVSAEEG
-466 TLLWASKLGEGA
+466 TLLWASKIGEGA

-508 RVDPDTGLTL
+508 RVDPDTGATL

-543 GLAGGRVQA
+543 GLTGGRVQA

-571 PNCPITVHDG
+571 PNCPITVYDG

-593 AADFVCLTV
+593 TADFVCLTV
-602 TDEDPSQTSEAKTAM
+602 TDEDPSQTNEAKAAV

-623 GGFYWAGSYACADYV
+623 GGFYWAGAYACADYV

-644 GAAEGTAGAS
+644 GAAEGKAGAS
-654 TLYLFDAR
+654 TLYLFDAH
-662 TGAVLDRIDDCVGDI
+662 TGAVLDEIDGCVGDI
-677 RSTICYDG
+677 RSTICYDR

-692 KGGYFYCVPV
+692 KGGYFYRVPV
-702 EQDGDG
+702 ERDDDG

-740 AGQFKQY
+740 TGQFKQY

-752 AVIDLDKDN
+752 AVIDLNKM
-761 PEIAYT
+761 EIAYT

-785 SKDGCNYVYFIDNY
+785 AGDGCNYVYFIDNY

-805 VLRDSKSA
+805 VLRDSAAS
-813 PDGRRTLE
+813 PDDRRTLE
-821 SSVET
+821 SSYDV
-826 AYALFTPAS
+826 AYALFTPVS

-840 AICSPIADQYGTL
+840 AICSPIADRYGTL
-853 YFKNDSGYLMAFG
+853 YFKNDSGYLMAYG
-866 STVQELTLTKEPS
+866 STVKELTLTKEPS
-879 KMDYVTGDTVNLA
+879 KVNYVTGDTLDLA

-911 FTAPERALTA
+911 FTAPTRALTA
-921 QDAVSRLTLYPAD
+921 EDAASGLTLYPAD
-934 GWGTYHNEPNGKL
+934 GWGTYHNEPNGKS

-954 AWKPLTIPVR
+954 AWKLLTIPVR
-964 VTELTEN
+964 VTELAEN

-983 TLRVNPAQAATVIC
+983 TLRVNPAQAATLIC
-997 AQYDG
+997 ALYDG

-1012 TVQAGAQNVSVRFD
+1012 AVQAGAQNVSVRFD
-1026 TAPAAGGTVRCFLL
+1026 TAPAAGGTVRCFML
-1040 GGAQTPLCAA
+1040 GSANTPLCAA
-1050 VERTVR
+1050 VTRTVGK